1 MRWDEVSY
9 RFLEDRLRVPVIEG
23 VAAAIKLA
31 EAMVAMGLQTSKAG
45 SLAYPLPKTYQGNLV
60 GYSPAYAGPLGAQ
73 SAGTICS
80 SDRREHQVLA

>member
-31 EAMVAMGLQTSKAG
+31 EAMVAMAFRPRKREASPILCPKLTRAI
-45 SLAYPLPKTYQGNLV
+45 SLATLLRTQARSVRKAL
-60 GYSPAYAGPLGAQ
+60 
-73 SAGTICS
+73 GTICS